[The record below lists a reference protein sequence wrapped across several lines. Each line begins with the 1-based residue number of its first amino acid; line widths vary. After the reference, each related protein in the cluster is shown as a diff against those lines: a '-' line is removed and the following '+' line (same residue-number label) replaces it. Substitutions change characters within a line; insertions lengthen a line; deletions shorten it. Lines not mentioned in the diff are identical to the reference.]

1 MKRRLCSV
9 LLSVV
14 VAASMLAGCG
24 SKETAPAAETSTAP
38 AAEETAQ
45 APAEEAAAEETAAAE
60 SYKVYLI
67 TMDQM
72 DQHWVNVDGGCKK
85 AAEELGNV
93 EYKWLAPD
101 VKDDAKQIECINN
114 AVADNADAILLA
126 ANGPDAVTAAL
137 EEAVAAGVK
146 IIYVD
151 SAADFEGEVTFATD
165 NQAAGK
171 TAGDEMLKALTDKG
185 ITSGKIGVVNVNAAT
200 ASCVARE
207 TGFRS
212 AFEGSDFEILETQYS
227 EGDAAKSKDIAAN
240 YITSGCVGIFGAN
253 EGSTTGVGNAIQEAG
268 DDVIG
273 VGFDKSD
280 TILSLI
286 KDGYLLATMAQN
298 PDVMGYE
305 GLKAAVA
312 VLGGES
318 FGGAVTDTGVS
329 VITKEGL

>member
-1 MKRRLCSV
+1 MKRKLFSV
-9 LLSVV
+9 LLSAAM
-14 VAASMLAGCG
+14 VATLLVGC
-24 SKETAPAAETSTAP
+24 SSETQSPAADTQTSVETTAEVK
-38 AAEETAQ
+38 EEVK
-45 APAEEAAAEETAAAE
+45 EEAKEDASAD

-72 DQHWVNVDGGCKK
+72 DQHWVNVDSGCKK
-85 AAEELGNV
+85 AVEELGNV

-137 EEAVAAGVK
+137 EEAVSEGVK
-146 IIYVD
+146 IVYVD
-151 SAADFEGEVTFATD
+151 SAAAFDGEVTFATD
-165 NQAAGK
+165 NEAAGK
-171 TAGDEMLKALTDKG
+171 TAGEEMLKALTEKG
-185 ITSGKIGVVNVNAAT
+185 ITSGKLGVINVNAAT

-212 AFEGSDFEILETQYS
+212 SFEGTDFEILETQYS

-305 GLKAAVA
+305 GLKAAVEA
-312 VLGGES
+312 LGGKS
-318 FGGAVTDTGVS
+318 FNGAVTDTGVS
-329 VITKEGL
+329 VITKDTLK

>member
-24 SKETAPAAETSTAP
+24 STETAPAAETSTAP
-38 AAEETAQ
+38 AAEETTE
-45 APAEEAAAEETAAAE
+45 APAEEAAPEETAAAE

-72 DQHWVNVDGGCKK
+72 DQHWVNVDAGCKK
-85 AAEELGNV
+85 AADELGNV

-268 DDVIG
+268 DDVVG

>member
-1 MKRRLCSV
+1 MKKKLLSV
-9 LLSVV
+9 LLSVTLAGV
-14 VAASMLAGCG
+14 MLAGCG
-24 SKETAPAAETSTAP
+24 STAEAPVAETTAPVEESVEAPAAETP
-38 AAEETAQ
+38 AAG
-45 APAEEAAAEETAAAE
+45 

-72 DQHWVNVDGGCKK
+72 DQHWVNVDAGCKK
-85 AAEELGNV
+85 AADELGNV
-93 EYKWLAPD
+93 EYKWQAPD

-126 ANGPDAVTAAL
+126 ANGPDAVTASL
-137 EEAVAAGVK
+137 QEAVDAGVK

-151 SAADFEGEVTFATD
+151 SAADFVGEVTFATD

-171 TAGDEMLKALTDKG
+171 TAGDEMLKALTGKG

-212 AFEGSDFEILETQYS
+212 AFEGSDFELLETQYS

-268 DDVIG
+268 DDVVG

-286 KDGYLLATMAQN
+286 KDGFLLATMAQN

-312 VLGGES
+312 VLGGENL
-318 FGGAVTDTGVS
+318 GGAVTDTGVS
-329 VITKEGL
+329 VITKDTL